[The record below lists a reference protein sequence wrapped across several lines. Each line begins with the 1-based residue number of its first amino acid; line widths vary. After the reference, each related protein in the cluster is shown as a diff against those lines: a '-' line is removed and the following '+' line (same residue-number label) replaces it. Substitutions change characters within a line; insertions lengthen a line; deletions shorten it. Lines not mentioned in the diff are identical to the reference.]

1 MWKQPELGNTVIWL
15 RGIDLR
21 VPAGD
26 QGYPF
31 TLNFLQQWQ
40 PLDFHA
46 SVTFFVGENGSGKST
61 LLEALAL
68 ASDMITVGSL
78 PVQQDASLDAVRP
91 LAKALKMVWN
101 QRVRRGF
108 FLRSEDFFGWVRA
121 EQRSKAEMQSELED
135 VGREFGGRSDYAQA
149 LASGPLRGQLAGMQR
164 RYGNGLEQRSH
175 GESFLDLF
183 QARFRPDG
191 LYLLDEPEVPLS
203 PLRQL
208 SLLSLLK
215 DMVAQG
221 AQFVIATHS
230 PILMAFPGAEIISF
244 DSSPLQRVRFDELEH
259 VKLTRDFLANPD
271 SFLQHL

>member
-1 MWKQPELGNTVIWL
+1 MTWL
-15 RGIDLR
+15 RSIDLR
-21 VPAGD
+21 APAGQ

-31 TLNFLQQWQ
+31 TLSFIQQWQ
-40 PLDFHA
+40 PLEFQA
-46 SVTFFVGENGSGKST
+46 AVTFFVGENGSGKST
-61 LLEALAL
+61 LLEALAV

-78 PVQQDASLDAVRP
+78 PVQQDGSLDAVRP
-91 LAKALKMVWN
+91 LAKALKLVWN

-108 FLRSEDFFGWVRA
+108 FLRSEDFLGWVRA
-121 EQRSKAEMQSELED
+121 EQRNKAEMHDELED
-135 VGREFGGRSDYAQA
+135 VDRAFGDRSDYARA
-149 LASGPLRGQLAGMQR
+149 LARGPLSGQLAGMQK
-164 RYGNGLEQRSH
+164 RYGSGLETRSH

-208 SLLSLLK
+208 SLLALLK

-230 PILMAFPGAEIISF
+230 PILMAFPDAEIINF
-244 DSSPLQRVRFDELEH
+244 DASPLQRAAYADLEH
-259 VKLTRDFLANPD
+259 VRLTREFLAEPQQ
-271 SFLQHL
+271 FLKYL

>member
-1 MWKQPELGNTVIWL
+1 MLPL
-15 RGIDLR
+15 RSVDVRETANSQSYPFNLRFLQDWQTLEFR
-21 VPAGD
+21 VP
-26 QGYPF
+26 
-31 TLNFLQQWQ
+31 
-40 PLDFHA
+40 
-46 SVTFFVGENGSGKST
+46 VTFFVGENGSGKST
-61 LLEALAL
+61 LLEALAV
-68 ASDMITVGSL
+68 ASEIITVGSL
-78 PVQQDASLDAVRP
+78 PVQQDGSLDAVRP
-91 LAKALKMVWN
+91 LAKALKLVWS

-108 FLRSEDFFGWVRA
+108 FLRSEDFLGWVRA
-121 EQRSKAEMQSELED
+121 EQRSKAEMQNELED
-135 VGREFGGRSDYAQA
+135 LDREFDGRSDYART

-183 QARFRPDG
+183 QTRFRPDG

-208 SLLSLLK
+208 SLLALLK

-230 PILMAFPGAEIISF
+230 PILMAFPDAEIINF
-244 DSSPLQRVRFDELEH
+244 DSAPLQRVQFDELEH
-259 VKLTRDFLANPD
+259 VKLTRDFLANPN